1 MVQNLEK
8 ESEWY
13 QESLNVEI
21 WRLKHIIDHTV
32 LM

>member
-8 ESEWY
+8 EYQWY

-21 WRLKHIIDHTV
+21 WRLKYIIDHTV